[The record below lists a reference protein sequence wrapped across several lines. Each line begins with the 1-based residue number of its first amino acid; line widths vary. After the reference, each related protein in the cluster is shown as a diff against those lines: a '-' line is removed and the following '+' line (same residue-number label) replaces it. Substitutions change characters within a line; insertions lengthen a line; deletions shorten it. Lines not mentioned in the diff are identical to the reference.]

1 MLFCGVS
8 SAWRAK
14 NSHRNSTKNLKAPN
28 FECATA
34 LKLKLYEQAKAVF
47 AQGLPLPPIPL
58 LLRTGPDGAGLLG
71 GGPPLRGGGP
81 LFIGRGPLEE
91 PRRQHDSFRKRHHNA
106 EKAP

>member
-1 MLFCGVS
+1 MPGER
-8 SAWRAK
+8 RALT
-14 NSHRNSTKNLKAPN
+14 NSTKNLKATN
-28 FECATA
+28 FEFASA
-34 LKLKLYEQAKAVF
+34 LKLKLYERTKAAF

-91 PRRQHDSFRKRHHNA
+91 PRRQHMTASDTERHQ
-106 EKAP
+106 K